1 MRGGRTK
8 KLDRFASKRPD
19 ELAFTERSSLLSDL
33 NAPSRFRSG
42 KLNQHERWLSER
54 RTTDADSDAD
64 VDADAD
70 EAAGGILF
78 RPKRKPEPDFFRRQM
93 SPPSPEKKEWKGG
106 CGFRG
111 PGLSSGGRGRERR
124 GHRVRQLLLS
134 LQGKKDKAA

>member
-1 MRGGRTK
+1 MEMRGGRTK
-8 KLDRFASKRPD
+8 KLDRFASKRRN

-54 RTTDADSDAD
+54 RTTDVVADAD
-64 VDADAD
+64 VD

-93 SPPSPEKKEWKGG
+93 SPPSPEKKNGRVDV
-106 CGFRG
+106 GFAD
-111 PGLSSGGRGRERR
+111 PG
-124 GHRVRQLLLS
+124 
-134 LQGKKDKAA
+134 